1 LSGNEKKLYPT
12 IRLRMTKCYTK
23 FISGIKKHAINRKVQ
38 LMKT

>member
-1 LSGNEKKLYPT
+1 
-12 IRLRMTKCYTK
+12 MTKCYTK